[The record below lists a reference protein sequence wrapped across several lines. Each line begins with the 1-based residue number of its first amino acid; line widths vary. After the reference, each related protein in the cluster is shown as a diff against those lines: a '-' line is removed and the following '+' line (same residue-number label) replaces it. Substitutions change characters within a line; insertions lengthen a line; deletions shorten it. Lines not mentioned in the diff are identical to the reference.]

1 MAFEKVYI
9 QTLLF
14 RSWWYNP
21 YLLKA
26 RVIQAISDMKKDKR
40 LVQRLRKEIVYTNR
54 VCVESGLI
62 RSSDGNISIRLEGNR
77 FLVTPS
83 GLYKRRLKP
92 KQLLIVNHQGEVI
105 KGKGS
110 LKPSSELLMHLEA
123 YRQREDIGAVLHAH
137 PPYSTALT
145 IAGIPF
151 PEDIVPEVQA
161 LLGEVPTAQYAVPGT
176 QDLARSI
183 SDLIKT
189 HNAILLSH
197 HGSLTVGKTLEEA
210 LLALERMELAAQLY
224 TLTYNLGKIIPL
236 PKREI
241 KRLKEISEQNQS
253 S

>member
-1 MAFEKVYI
+1 
-9 QTLLF
+9 
-14 RSWWYNP
+14 
-21 YLLKA
+21 
-26 RVIQAISDMKKDKR
+26 MKKKKKR
-40 LVQRLRKEIVYTNR
+40 EQKFRKEIVYTNR

-62 RSSDGNISIRLEGNR
+62 RSSDGNISIRLEDDR

-83 GLYKRRLKP
+83 GLYKRRLKS
-92 KQLLIVNHQGEVI
+92 KQLLIVNHQGEII
-105 KGKGS
+105 KGQGS

-151 PEDIVPEVQA
+151 PTNIVPEVLA
-161 LLGEVPTAQYAVPGT
+161 LLGEVPAAPYATPGT
-176 QDLARSI
+176 QDLALSI
-183 SDLIKT
+183 SELIKT
-189 HNAILLSH
+189 HNAILLSN

-224 TLTYNLGKIIPL
+224 YLAHNLGNVMPL
-236 PKREI
+236 PEAEI
-241 KRLKEISEQNQS
+241 KRLREIREQNRS

>member
-1 MAFEKVYI
+1 
-9 QTLLF
+9 
-14 RSWWYNP
+14 
-21 YLLKA
+21 
-26 RVIQAISDMKKDKR
+26 MKKKKKR
-40 LVQRLRKEIVYTNR
+40 EQKFRKEIVYTNQ

-62 RSSDGNISIRLEGNR
+62 RSSDGNISIRLEDDR

-83 GLYKRRLKP
+83 GLYKRRLRL
-92 KQLLIVNHQGEVI
+92 KQLLIVNHQGEII
-105 KGKGS
+105 KGQGS
-110 LKPSSELLMHLEA
+110 LEPSSELLMHLEA

-151 PEDIVPEVQA
+151 PTNIVPEVLA
-161 LLGEVPTAQYAVPGT
+161 LLGEVPAAPYATPGT
-176 QDLARSI
+176 QDLAESI

-189 HNAILLSH
+189 HNAILLSN

-224 TLTYNLGKIIPL
+224 YLAHNLGKIMPL
-236 PKREI
+236 PEEEI
-241 KRLKEISEQNQS
+241 KRLREIREQNRS

>member
-1 MAFEKVYI
+1 
-9 QTLLF
+9 
-14 RSWWYNP
+14 
-21 YLLKA
+21 
-26 RVIQAISDMKKDKR
+26 MKKKKR
-40 LVQRLRKEIVYTNR
+40 EQKFRKEIVYTNR
-54 VCVESGLI
+54 VCVESGVI
-62 RSSDGNISIRLEGNR
+62 RSSDGNISIRLEDDR

-83 GLYKRRLKP
+83 GLYKRCLKP

-105 KGKGS
+105 KGQGS

-151 PEDIVPEVQA
+151 PTDIVPEVLT
-161 LLGEVPTAQYAVPGT
+161 LLGEIPSAPYATPGT
-176 QDLARSI
+176 QDLALSI

-189 HNAILLSH
+189 HNAILLSN

-224 TLTYNLGKIIPL
+224 TLAYNLGKIIPL
-236 PKREI
+236 PEEEI
-241 KRLKEISEQNQS
+241 KRLRAIREQNRS

>member
-1 MAFEKVYI
+1 
-9 QTLLF
+9 
-14 RSWWYNP
+14 
-21 YLLKA
+21 
-26 RVIQAISDMKKDKR
+26 MKKKKKR
-40 LVQRLRKEIVYTNR
+40 EQKFRKEIVYTNQ

-62 RSSDGNISIRLEGNR
+62 RSSDGNISIRLEDDR

-83 GLYKRRLKP
+83 GLYKRRLRL
-92 KQLLIVNHQGEVI
+92 KQLLIVNHQGEII
-105 KGKGS
+105 KGQGS
-110 LKPSSELLMHLEA
+110 LEPSSELLMHLEA

-151 PEDIVPEVQA
+151 PTDIVPEVLA
-161 LLGEVPTAQYAVPGT
+161 LLGEVPAAPYATPGT
-176 QDLARSI
+176 QDLAESI

-189 HNAILLSH
+189 HNAILLSN

-224 TLTYNLGKIIPL
+224 YLAHNLGKIMPL
-236 PKREI
+236 PEEEI
-241 KRLKEISEQNQS
+241 KRLREIREQNRS

>member
-1 MAFEKVYI
+1 
-9 QTLLF
+9 
-14 RSWWYNP
+14 
-21 YLLKA
+21 
-26 RVIQAISDMKKDKR
+26 MKKDKG
-40 LVQRLRKEIVYTNR
+40 LEQRLRKEIVYTNR

-62 RSSDGNISIRLEGNR
+62 RSSDGNISIRLKDDR

-83 GLYKRRLKP
+83 GLYKKRLKP

-123 YRQREDIGAVLHAH
+123 YQQREDIGAVLHAH

-151 PEDIVPEVQA
+151 PTNIVPEVLA
-161 LLGEVPTAQYAVPGT
+161 LLGEVPAAPYATPGT
-176 QDLARSI
+176 QDLALSI

-189 HNAILLSH
+189 HNAILLSN

-210 LLALERMELAAQLY
+210 LIALERMELAAQLY
-224 TLTYNLGKIIPL
+224 YLARNLGKIMPL
-236 PKREI
+236 PKEEI
-241 KRLKEISEQNQS
+241 KRLKASREQTLS
-253 S
+253 

>member
-1 MAFEKVYI
+1 
-9 QTLLF
+9 
-14 RSWWYNP
+14 
-21 YLLKA
+21 
-26 RVIQAISDMKKDKR
+26 MKIKKR
-40 LVQRLRKEIVYTNR
+40 REQKFRKEIVYTNR

-62 RSSDGNISIRLEGNR
+62 RSSDGNISIRLEDDR

-105 KGKGS
+105 KGQGS

-123 YRQREDIGAVLHAH
+123 YRQREDIRAVLHAH

-151 PEDIVPEVQA
+151 PTDIVPEVLA
-161 LLGEVPTAQYAVPGT
+161 LLGEVPAAPYATPGT
-176 QDLARSI
+176 QDLALSI

-224 TLTYNLGKIIPL
+224 TLAHNLGKIIPL
-236 PKREI
+236 PEEEI
-241 KRLKEISEQNQS
+241 KRLRAIREQNRS